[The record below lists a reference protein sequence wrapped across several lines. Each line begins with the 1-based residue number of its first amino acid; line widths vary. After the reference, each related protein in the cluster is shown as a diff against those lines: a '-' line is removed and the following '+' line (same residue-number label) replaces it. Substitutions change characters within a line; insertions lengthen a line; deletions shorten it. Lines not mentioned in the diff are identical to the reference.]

1 MSSSDASFRPVAYS
15 YDWLAGIFSTGVIPM
30 ASLPSALNF
39 YPAYNIQYVPGM
51 LFNSVVKIPF
61 LISDVALAFLL
72 YKIVEELTKNK
83 GLAEKAAFLWFLNPD
98 F

>member
-15 YDWLAGIFSTGVIPM
+15 YDWLAGIFSTGTIPM

-39 YPAYNIQYVPGM
+39 YPAYNIQYVPG
-51 LFNSVVKIPF
+51 I
-61 LISDVALAFLL
+61 AFLL
-72 YKIVEELTKNK
+72 YTIVEELTKNK